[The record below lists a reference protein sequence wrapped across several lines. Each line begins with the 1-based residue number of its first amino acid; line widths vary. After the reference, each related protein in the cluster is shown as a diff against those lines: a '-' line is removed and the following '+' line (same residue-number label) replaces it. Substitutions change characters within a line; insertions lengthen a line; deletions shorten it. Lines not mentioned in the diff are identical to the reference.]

1 MVLIKCVAG
10 GGCVANGYLYFFCCL
25 FMVSVSN
32 TDLASTS
39 YVQKGLD
46 TKLDINSGVQ
56 QQLAGDYVVT
66 GILKVPTQLLPEV
79 Q

>member
-1 MVLIKCVAG
+1 MSPERGVCSKLLFV
-10 GGCVANGYLYFFCCL
+10 FFCCL
-25 FMVSVSN
+25 FMASVCN
-32 TDLASTS
+32 ADLASTS

-46 TKLDINSGVQ
+46 TKLDINSGAQ

-66 GILKVPTQLLPEV
+66 GSLKVPTQLLPEA